1 MKPGISQFFPI
12 AVVGAVVIVV
22 GVLGYMVGSASQKNG
37 PQSPETSGEQEIA
50 YWVAP
55 MDPNF
60 RSDSP
65 GKSPMGMDLIP
76 VYAEA
81 EDETAVRISPLT
93 INNLGIRTATATRKD
108 LAYQIET
115 VGFVGYDETRVSHVH
130 VRAEGWIDELK
141 SKVEGE
147 RVRQGDLLF
156 RIYAPE
162 LVVAQSEYLQ
172 ALRSGDK
179 AHIDLSDERLRLLG
193 FHREQIADLKTSR
206 TLNQLVDVYAEQDGI
221 ITQLNV
227 AEKMFVTPGTS
238 ILTIADLS
246 TVWVLADV
254 FEEQSGWLAEGLD
267 ARVETSFQAG
277 LQLKGSVDY
286 IYPMID
292 PLTRTIKVRLK
303 FENEDE
309 VLKPNMY
316 AQVRIAARAQ
326 SDVLTVPQDAVI
338 RTGGPS
344 RVIVALG
351 EGRFEPREVET
362 GLSSGGDVEVV
373 SGIAEGDE
381 IVVSG
386 QFLIDSE
393 ASMSA
398 SLRRMSDPARIA
410 DEASSPDDQGNPV
423 DVVPVMPITAM
434 GTVNSVMPGHRML
447 NITHEPI
454 RSIGWPTMTMDFT
467 AAAEVDLT
475 GLQPGDSIHFELV
488 QSDDDVYLVT
498 AVHVINQ

>member
-1 MKPGISQFFPI
+1 MKPGLSQFFLVAI
-12 AVVGAVVIVV
+12 VVV
-22 GVLGYMVGSASQKNG
+22 GVLGYMVGSASQRPG
-37 PQSPETSGEQEIA
+37 PAVPDSSGEPEVA

-60 RSDSP
+60 RSDAP
-65 GKSPMGMDLIP
+65 GKSPMGMDLVP
-76 VYAEA
+76 VYAEG
-81 EDETAVRISPLT
+81 DDDTAVRISPST
-93 INNLGIRTATATRKD
+93 VNNIGIRTASATRKD

-147 RVRQGDLLF
+147 RVKKGDLLF
-156 RIYAPE
+156 RIYAPQ

-193 FHREQIADLKTSR
+193 FHGRQIDELKTSR
-206 TLNQLVDVYAEQDGI
+206 TLNQLVDVYADQDGI

-254 FEEQSGWLAEGLD
+254 FEEQSGWLAEGLE
-267 ARVETSFQAG
+267 ARVETAFQAG

-286 IYPMID
+286 VYPMID

-303 FENEDE
+303 FENAGE

-316 AQVRIAARAQ
+316 AQVRIAARER
-326 SDVLTVPQDAVI
+326 SNVLTIPQDALI
-338 RTGGPS
+338 RTGGSS
-344 RVIVALG
+344 RVIVSLG

-362 GLSSGGDVEVV
+362 GLSSGGELEIT

-398 SLRRMSDPARIA
+398 SLRRMSDPVQVTE
-410 DEASSPDDQGNPV
+410 EATSSDDHQNQSDG
-423 DVVPVMPITAM
+423 MPIQAM
-434 GTVNSVMPGHRML
+434 GTVNSVMAGHQML

-454 RSIGWPTMTMDFT
+454 ASIGWSAMTMDFT

-475 GLQPGDSIHFELV
+475 SLWPGDKIHFELTR
-488 QSDDDVYLVT
+488 SGDGTYLVT
-498 AVHVINQ
+498 VIHVLKQ